1 MALYAMAMA
10 LSKTKPAAAEPGLSR
25 SARSRLTLDT
35 RGGGSNSRAHYDTFS
50 HNIHSESELALAS
63 QPLPF
68 AVGKAV
74 SLHP

>member
-35 RGGGSNSRAHYDTFS
+35 RGG
-50 HNIHSESELALAS
+50 
-63 QPLPF
+63 Q
-68 AVGKAV
+68 
-74 SLHP
+74 